1 MALGTWRTWSVFDRI
16 VNVQVVQ
23 VLAVFICEGNTM
35 HHVIVG
41 TGPAGV
47 VAAEHL
53 RKLDADAEITML
65 GAEDKPPYSRMA
77 IPYFLVGNIEEDGTY
92 LRKAASHYQQHRIN
106 VVQNRVSSINTA
118 SKQLA
123 LGDGS
128 SMGYDRLLV
137 HHSRIKD
144 PTVQLQ
150 KILIAPRLAS
160 LSASAF
166 STEAASACG

>member
-1 MALGTWRTWSVFDRI
+1 
-16 VNVQVVQ
+16 
-23 VLAVFICEGNTM
+23 M

-47 VAAEHL
+47 VAAEQL
-53 RKLDADAEITML
+53 RKLDATAEITML
-65 GAEDKPPYSRMA
+65 GAENKPPYSRMA

-92 LRKAASHYQQHRIN
+92 LRKSASHFEKLGIN

-128 SMGYDRLLV
+128 SMDTR
-137 HHSRIKD
+137 
-144 PTVQLQ
+144 
-150 KILIAPRLAS
+150 
-160 LSASAF
+160 
-166 STEAASACG
+166 